1 LRRAGRLSDGWLGVW
16 VSPER
21 FASSV
26 ATVEKEAADAGRP
39 DVKWEHGLLAWC
51 GLNPSRSDAR
61 ERLSRSMESFYGMP
75 FERFERSSPY
85 GTPEDVADALRPYLE
100 AGATSILLSP
110 IASDTDEALAGV
122 ARITELLSA
131 VV

>member
-1 LRRAGRLSDGWLGVW
+1 
-16 VSPER
+16 
-21 FASSV
+21 
-26 ATVEKEAADAGRP
+26 
-39 DVKWEHGLLAWC
+39 
-51 GLNPSRSDAR
+51 
-61 ERLSRSMESFYGMP
+61 MESFYGMP